1 MVRPA
6 QDRAITAWL
15 GKAQARGSC
24 GRIQPLLWGC
34 RRTSLDESRT
44 DSVCEI
50 QRTSATRSIYWRY
63 QSRRAVRWAHCQMLL
78 KNARTAPVRSV
89 WACET
94 SFSQRAGGSRVAGMH
109 TDRQSKCSAHE
120 VAVRRGSLVA
130 VTQIASFMKAMT
142 SPLQLSSKSSSR
154 VNHASGC
161 LPAMC
166 HSTIVP
172 VSAASDVTLVVRRG
186 SVAASRR
193 A

>member
-1 MVRPA
+1 MPIQAHVDPLTYV
-6 QDRAITAWL
+6 QNSPRAL
-15 GKAQARGSC
+15 
-24 GRIQPLLWGC
+24 
-34 RRTSLDESRT
+34 RT
-44 DSVCEI
+44 
-50 QRTSATRSIYWRY
+50 TRSIYWRY

-78 KNARTAPVRSV
+78 KNARTAPVRSRYGHMHLV
-89 WACET
+89 SACEN

>member
-1 MVRPA
+1 MPIQAHVDPLTYV
-6 QDRAITAWL
+6 QNSPRAL
-15 GKAQARGSC
+15 G
-24 GRIQPLLWGC
+24 
-34 RRTSLDESRT
+34 T
-44 DSVCEI
+44 
-50 QRTSATRSIYWRY
+50 TRSIYWRY

-109 TDRQSKCSAHE
+109 TDRQSKCSAHQ

-130 VTQIASFMKAMT
+130 VTQIASFMKATT

-161 LPAMC
+161 LPAVC

>member
-1 MVRPA
+1 MSHTRCRILLHWGTVAEVGSQDAHPGARRPSNVR
-6 QDRAITAWL
+6 T
-15 GKAQARGSC
+15 K
-24 GRIQPLLWGC
+24 QP
-34 RRTSLDESRT
+34 
-44 DSVCEI
+44 
-50 QRTSATRSIYWRY
+50 
-63 QSRRAVRWAHCQMLL
+63 
-78 KNARTAPVRSV
+78 ARTWHYTLHLLAVPKPSRGPLGSLPDAAQERSNGTYVRSV

-94 SFSQRAGGSRVAGMH
+94 SFSQRAGGS
-109 TDRQSKCSAHE
+109 KCSAHQ

-130 VTQIASFMKAMT
+130 VTQIASFMKATT

-186 SVAASRR
+186 TAWQRHRGALE

>member
-1 MVRPA
+1 MGEN
-6 QDRAITAWL
+6 RAGTGKGGGNARSTGGTKAVAWSAGLTA
-15 GKAQARGSC
+15 RC
-24 GRIQPLLWGC
+24 C
-34 RRTSLDESRT
+34 SR
-44 DSVCEI
+44 
-50 QRTSATRSIYWRY
+50 
-63 QSRRAVRWAHCQMLL
+63 
-78 KNARTAPVRSV
+78 NARTAPVRSV

-120 VAVRRGSLVA
+120 VAIRLRSLVA
-130 VTQIASFMKAMT
+130 ATQIASFMKAMA
-142 SPLQLSSKSSSR
+142 SPLQFSSKSSSR